1 MMISSTNCKY
11 LLLLFLVISITC
23 CKPKSKTMD
32 VSYIPVEVEL
42 QRFDKEYFQADAS
55 NLKYLKAKNPYLF
68 PENVPDS
75 FWIVKKNDSLFQK
88 LYKETQDVFGDF
100 NEEHKAIEELFRNVK
115 YFYPNFKEPKLVT
128 LISDLDMES
137 QVIYADT
144 LLLVSLDTYLG
155 ENKEYYSN
163 YPDYMQQNF
172 DKEHILNDVAMAVA
186 YETSARIPYRLFLE
200 RIIAAGKLKYA
211 MRNFLPDKTEA
222 AILDYSQTRLDW
234 AQVNEESIWKYFI
247 ENEYLYSTD
256 KELQRR
262 FLEPAPFSKFY
273 LQSDADSPG
282 QIGVWLGYRIVQE
295 YMKNN
300 IVSLPEM
307 MATPP
312 IDIFN
317 KSKYKPRR

>member
-1 MMISSTNCKY
+1 MISSMNCKY
-11 LLLLFLVISITC
+11 LLLFFLIISIAS
-23 CKPKSKTMD
+23 CKDKNKKID
-32 VSYIPVEVEL
+32 VSHIPVKVEL

-75 FWIVKKNDSLFQK
+75 IWIDKKNDSLSQK
-88 LYKETQDVFGDF
+88 LYKETQKVFGDF
-100 NEEHKAIEELFRNVK
+100 REEHKAIEELFRNVK
-115 YFYPNFKEPKLVT
+115 YYYPNFKEPKLIT
-128 LISDLDMES
+128 LISSLDMES

-155 ENKEYYSN
+155 GNKEYYSN

-172 DKEHILNDVAMAVA
+172 DKKHIVNDVAMAVA

-200 RIIAAGKLKYA
+200 RIIAVGKLKYA
-211 MRNFLPDKTEA
+211 MNKFLPEKSEA
-222 AILDYSQTRLDW
+222 IILDYSQSKLDW
-234 AQVNEESIWKYFI
+234 AQANEESIWKYFM

-273 LQSDADSPG
+273 LESDADSPG
-282 QIGVWLGYRIVQE
+282 QIGVWLGYQIVQA
-295 YMKNN
+295 YMNNN
-300 IVSLPEM
+300 IVTLPEM
-307 MATPP
+307 IATPP
-312 IDIFN
+312 TDIFN
-317 KSKYKPRR
+317 KSKYKPRQ